1 MCHFRLTCGPTSQR
15 RCHAHPP
22 SFPNEWKEPMLP
34 TRPSSQ
40 LPDQALPAQAL
51 GARGDV
57 EQGEGVPLPATVV
70 FVWLPLC
77 SPRPHQKG
85 RANGGSISLVL
96 PTSPLVSFLVLSFN
110 ISLPPDPRQE
120 AGSDLP
126 MPCEMMSF

>member
-1 MCHFRLTCGPTSQR
+1 MSFQVDLWTHVTAKVPCTPTKLSKR
-15 RCHAHPP
+15 VERTHV
-22 SFPNEWKEPMLP
+22 
-34 TRPSSQ
+34 TSQ

-77 SPRPHQKG
+77 SPRPRQKG